1 MEKIMTT
8 KTFTIAGITQ
18 HDSNPAKIRWSN
30 DLIRRIKQFTKSHP
44 EGRCDFVE
52 LPNDMTKLEAL
63 QFLQT
68 HEAFQSPDDQV
79 IISDAMS
86 DRSKTSGTVKVNL
99 SLDAI
104 LERGKAQQVADN
116 AVLESVLNAV
126 VS

>member
-1 MEKIMTT
+1 MTT

-44 EGRCDFVE
+44 EGRCDFIQ

-63 QFLQT
+63 EFMQT
-68 HEAFQSPDDQV
+68 HDTFQSPDDQA

-86 DRSKTSGTVKVNL
+86 DRSKTSGGYKVNL

>member
-1 MEKIMTT
+1 MTT

-63 QFLQT
+63 EFMQT
-68 HEAFQSPDDQV
+68 HDTFQSPDDQA

-86 DRSKTSGTVKVNL
+86 DRSKTSGGYKVNL

>member
-44 EGRCDFVE
+44 EGRCDFIQ

-63 QFLQT
+63 EFMQT
-68 HEAFQSPDDQV
+68 HDTFQSPDDQV

-86 DRSKTSGTVKVNL
+86 DRSKTSGGYKVNL

-116 AVLESVLNAV
+116 AVLESVLDAV

>member
-44 EGRCDFVE
+44 EGRCDFIQ

-63 QFLQT
+63 EFMQT
-68 HEAFQSPDDQV
+68 HDTFQSPDDQA
-79 IISDAMS
+79 IISDAIC
-86 DRSKTSGTVKVNL
+86 DRSKASGTVKVNM

-116 AVLESVLNAV
+116 AVLESVLDAV

>member
-18 HDSNPAKIRWSN
+18 HDSNQPKIRWSN

-44 EGRCDFVE
+44 EGRCDFIQ

-63 QFLQT
+63 EFMQT
-68 HEAFQSPDDQV
+68 HETFQSPDDQA
-79 IISDAMS
+79 IISDAIC
-86 DRSKTSGTVKVNL
+86 DRSKTSGTVKVNM

-104 LERGKAQQVADN
+104 LARGKAQQAADS
-116 AVLESVLNAV
+116 AVLESVLDAV

>member
-44 EGRCDFVE
+44 EGRCDFIQ

-63 QFLQT
+63 EFMQT
-68 HEAFQSPDDQV
+68 HDTFQSPDDQV

-116 AVLESVLNAV
+116 AVLESVLDAV

>member
-86 DRSKTSGTVKVNL
+86 DRSKTSGGYKVNL

-104 LERGKAQQVADN
+104 IERGTDRNYQLSAPRDSLFRAW
-116 AVLESVLNAV
+116 
-126 VS
+126 

>member
-1 MEKIMTT
+1 MTT
-8 KTFTIAGITQ
+8 KTFTICGITQ
-18 HDSNPAKIRWSN
+18 HDSNQPKIRWSN

-44 EGRCDFVE
+44 EGRCDFIQ

-63 QFLQT
+63 EFMQT
-68 HEAFQSPDDQV
+68 HETFQSPDDQA
-79 IISDAMS
+79 IISDAIC

-116 AVLESVLNAV
+116 AVLESVLDAV

>member
-1 MEKIMTT
+1 MTT

-44 EGRCDFVE
+44 EGRCDFIQ

-63 QFLQT
+63 EFMQT
-68 HEAFQSPDDQV
+68 HDTFQSPDDQA

-86 DRSKTSGTVKVNL
+86 DRSKTSGGYKVNL

-116 AVLESVLNAV
+116 AVLESVLDAV

>member
-44 EGRCDFVE
+44 EGRCDFIQ

-63 QFLQT
+63 EFMQT
-68 HEAFQSPDDQV
+68 HDTFQSPDDQA

-86 DRSKTSGTVKVNL
+86 DRSKTSGGYKVNL

>member
-8 KTFTIAGITQ
+8 KTFTIACITQ

-116 AVLESVLNAV
+116 AVLESVLDAV

>member
-1 MEKIMTT
+1 
-8 KTFTIAGITQ
+8 
-18 HDSNPAKIRWSN
+18 
-30 DLIRRIKQFTKSHP
+30 
-44 EGRCDFVE
+44 

-86 DRSKTSGTVKVNL
+86 DRSKTSNSGYKVSL

-104 LERGKAQQVADN
+104 RERGKAQLADTE
-116 AVLESVLNAV
+116 VLESVLDAV

>member
-52 LPNDMTKLEAL
+52 LPNAMTKLEAL

-86 DRSKTSGTVKVNL
+86 DRSKTSGGYKVNL

-116 AVLESVLNAV
+116 AVLESVLDAV

>member
-44 EGRCDFVE
+44 EGRCDFIQ

-63 QFLQT
+63 EFMQT
-68 HEAFQSPDDQV
+68 HDTFQSPDDQA

-86 DRSKTSGTVKVNL
+86 DRSKTSGGYKVNL

-116 AVLESVLNAV
+116 AVLESVLDAV

>member
-44 EGRCDFVE
+44 EGRCDFIQ

-63 QFLQT
+63 EFMQT
-68 HEAFQSPDDQV
+68 HDTFQSPDDQA
-79 IISDAMS
+79 IISYAMS
-86 DRSKTSGTVKVNL
+86 DRSKTSGGYKVNL

-116 AVLESVLNAV
+116 AVLESVLDAV

>member
-1 MEKIMTT
+1 MTT